1 MISRWRKDTP
11 GCDALAHLNNAGASL
26 TPRVVHQTV
35 AAHLRLEDELGGY
48 EAFEASVEPIRRAY
62 DDVGTLLGTRGRNI
76 AFTQNSTLA
85 FMQALEV
92 FDFAPGDV
100 IVTSNSDYASNQIMY
115 LSLARRRGVD
125 VVRAPDAPEGGVDPE
140 AVRSLLSRRKVTLVA
155 LTWVPT
161 NSGLVQPIEAV
172 GAICRSREV
181 PYLVDACQAVGQIP
195 IAVERVQCD
204 YLAGTARKFL
214 RGPRGIGFLY
224 VSDRAIAGGAHPL
237 LVDMHGARWTEAD
250 AFELAPDA
258 RRFESWEM
266 SAALLLGIGAAARYA
281 LEVGIETAK
290 DQCRALAAYARERLA
305 AVPEVRVLDRG
316 AELCAIVTIR
326 PGGLDAAN
334 VKLRLRA
341 RGINTSSPDRSDAV
355 IDMDAKGTTSALRIS
370 PHYYNTRTEIDA
382 AAAALGEIL
391 LESNR

>member
-125 VVRAPDAPEGGVDPE
+125 VVRAPDAPEG
-140 AVRSLLSRRKVTLVA
+140 ARSTSTRAAASAPSATGSTR
-155 LTWVPT
+155 WP
-161 NSGLVQPIEAV
+161 
-172 GAICRSREV
+172 
-181 PYLVDACQAVGQIP
+181 
-195 IAVERVQCD
+195 
-204 YLAGTARKFL
+204 TAR
-214 RGPRGIGFLY
+214 RP
-224 VSDRAIAGGAHPL
+224 AGSSRCTLGA
-237 LVDMHGARWTEAD
+237 
-250 AFELAPDA
+250 A
-258 RRFESWEM
+258 RR
-266 SAALLLGIGAAARYA
+266 
-281 LEVGIETAK
+281 
-290 DQCRALAAYARERLA
+290 
-305 AVPEVRVLDRG
+305 
-316 AELCAIVTIR
+316 
-326 PGGLDAAN
+326 
-334 VKLRLRA
+334 
-341 RGINTSSPDRSDAV
+341 SSRCSRS
-355 IDMDAKGTTSALRIS
+355 
-370 PHYYNTRTEIDA
+370 
-382 AAAALGEIL
+382 
-391 LESNR
+391 

>member
-11 GCDALAHLNNAGASL
+11 GCDTLAHLNNAGASL

-48 EAFEASVEPIRRAY
+48 EAFEASVEAIRRAY

-85 FMQALEV
+85 FMQALEA

-140 AVRSLLSRRKVTLVA
+140 AVRSLLGRRKVTLVA

-181 PYLVDACQAVGQIP
+181 PYLVDACQATGQIP
-195 IAVERVQCD
+195 IAIERVQCD

-224 VSDRAIAGGAHPL
+224 VSDRAIASGAHPL

-281 LEVGIETAK
+281 LDVGIETAK
-290 DQCRALAAYARERLA
+290 DQSRALAAYARERLA

-326 PGGLDAAN
+326 PGKLDAAD

-382 AAAALGEIL
+382 AVAALGEIL